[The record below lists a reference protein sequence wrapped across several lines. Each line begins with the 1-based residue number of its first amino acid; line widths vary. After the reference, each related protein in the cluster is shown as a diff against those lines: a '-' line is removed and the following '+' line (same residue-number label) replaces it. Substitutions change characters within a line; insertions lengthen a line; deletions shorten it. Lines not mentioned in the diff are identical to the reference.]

1 MRLSMQKILSVFGL
15 VLFWILFQNGI
26 AQTTETISSGSG
38 NWTVPCGVTSITV
51 ECWGA
56 GGGGGAG
63 TDTGLPGGSGGGG
76 GAYAKTS
83 GIVVVPGAL
92 IPYSVGAGGALGD
105 KAPGGN
111 GGNTTWNTTVVVA
124 AGGTGGAVDGGAVGT
139 GGTTVASTGTVK
151 YAGGSGAAGFATR
164 GGGGGGSAGDA
175 AAGNTAV
182 GTAGGIAVTN
192 GGAGGNG
199 GSGTG
204 VAGSNGGT
212 PGAGGGGAGRR
223 SGGGTKGGAG
233 ANGQIKIT
241 YTVVPGSSTA
251 TTTGAWST
259 AATWGGSVPGTCN
272 DITIPN
278 GVTVTVTSA
287 TACNNLTIETGGTLI
302 TTSALTCNGL
312 FTIQDGGTY
321 THSNTG
327 VASTTIFAGSTSFGT
342 ASNIIVTDWHDYND
356 PLGQYATQFGNW
368 TFSPAANYVW
378 DQDGTFGGASQKL
391 FGKLTVTAGQIA
403 FDDGTGGTTQLIID
417 DVETSGS
424 GTVFFQ
430 EGADRNYTLT
440 TGNITHNG
448 SQVMT
453 IMDEAIGDLN
463 WTLNGSFTTS
473 QDFTAQ
479 ESYTDGVT
487 AGSTTVNVTGDWT
500 INGGLFDF
508 NRAVA
513 GNVNLTF
520 GGGVNITAAD
530 WVRFLDPA
538 CTSGNLSV
546 TAGSMT
552 ISGGDDNDFAM
563 PDATTSGNAT
573 FNITGDLTISG
584 GTTTFYGG
592 DRLVNLPPLVN
603 LPADSRGDLTLTV
616 GGTVIQTGGTFY
628 GVDYSDTPDEG
639 GNMIANFGAID
650 YDGGNFVLYS
660 AANQYSEVF
669 DMNVTGD
676 ANFNATAAGDQV
688 ILVNT
693 ITSGSGNPNT
703 EGLDLDI
710 GGDLIISGN
719 SSAIWITSAAAG
731 NEAIDVVGNFTI
743 SGMNVYFNGTEGAG
757 RASNVATNVGGN
769 MTVTGG
775 TTRLSSQNGT
785 VAVNVT
791 GNTSISAGEVSVKV
805 LDGTGTFTSNGNFS
819 QSGGTWYH
827 HKSTTNSTADVV
839 ALTVNGTFSH
849 TGGTMNFDPNTTSTA
864 THTATLNGSAITLGG
879 TGRITHGN
887 PGAGSVFGEIYVN
900 PTTGTTTFDR
910 LATTHEIRGTR
921 VILNAGKT
929 MDATG
934 STVDM
939 QITAND
945 LADDAVPATTIF
957 LDIFGTL
964 NLGDTKI
971 YGRSNNATQRPTSL
985 IVESGGEVQLSL
997 AAGMY
1002 DGSNT
1007 ASFMNRTYNSSD
1019 VINTVNSFN
1028 WWLDANSTIT
1038 YNGTA
1043 NQVVTG
1049 KYPQDFVS
1057 NTKLD
1062 ATLGSTAG
1070 YHYAFLDIN
1079 HQGTIGTNYVY
1090 PTASNVF
1097 VRSIMDLI
1105 RGEFRLDGSGTGY
1118 TINMEN
1124 GATNAITVTGAA
1136 GDAYIRSE
1144 TNLGTN
1150 PSIVRWYIGTTTGAH
1165 VIPFGH
1171 SAGSNNYIP
1180 FTFSVNS
1187 GTAGGYLDISTRATD
1202 DGAVTDNRNNLPWE
1216 STVTNMYDPTL
1227 SQDGALEAVID
1238 RWWQIDVSA
1247 AYNADITFSY
1257 RGAENT
1263 LDAPYN
1269 SGNIGAQRWDG
1280 TEWQPDNANWGSAA
1294 AVLAGVGTC
1303 TVTGVSTFSPW
1314 ILSSLSAPL
1323 PVKLISFNAECKD
1336 DETVLSWAT
1345 ASEQNNMEFIIYAST
1360 DGNEFTKVGTV
1371 DAYGNSTKEIDY
1383 QFVDSNRGDVFY
1395 RLVQMDLNGDVEVL
1409 STINASCEITGDI
1422 IVYPNPLDEGDLS
1435 IAFTTKFGSD
1445 VKLELFDVRGRLV
1458 SVRNLGSIDAGR
1470 VITLDRD
1477 ILQSGVY
1484 ILDITSD
1491 TNHSRKR
1498 IVVK

>member
-1 MRLSMQKILSVFGL
+1 MKLILQKILLAFVIVAG
-15 VLFWILFQNGI
+15 
-26 AQTTETISSGSG
+26 TTEMF
-38 NWTVPCGVTSITV
+38 
-51 ECWGA
+51 
-56 GGGGGAG
+56 
-63 TDTGLPGGSGGGG
+63 
-76 GAYAKTS
+76 
-83 GIVVVPGAL
+83 
-92 IPYSVGAGGALGD
+92 
-105 KAPGGN
+105 
-111 GGNTTWNTTVVVA
+111 A
-124 AGGTGGAVDGGAVGT
+124 AASASCT
-139 GGTTVASTGTVK
+139 GTTVTTCGVYPTNYGSVGDIVIGEGSNTDITAGTAVKVKLLPPAGWEFNTSGVTVAITNGAKLANISVFSLTTAALVIQFDCTSSSGGATDEFTIYGVQVRATSAAATTPGNITRAPAPAGNNASINGFGLGATVTGNIVLSDLGAPSTKTWV
-151 YAGGSGAAGFATR
+151 SGATW
-164 GGGGGGSAGDA
+164 
-175 AAGNTAV
+175 
-182 GTAGGIAVTN
+182 
-192 GGAGGNG
+192 
-199 GSGTG
+199 
-204 VAGSNGGT
+204 
-212 PGAGGGGAGRR
+212 
-223 SGGGTKGGAG
+223 
-233 ANGQIKIT
+233 
-241 YTVVPGSSTA
+241 STA
-251 TTTGAWST
+251 TWSPAGAPTPCSNVVLPSGCTLTNSTATQINDLTIQTGASLTAT
-259 AATWGGSVPGTCN
+259 AA
-272 DITIPN
+272 IT
-278 GVTVTVTSA
+278 V
-287 TACNNLTIETGGTLI
+287 GGT
-302 TTSALTCNGL
+302 
-312 FTIQDGGTY
+312 FTIQSGATY
-321 THSNTG
+321 THSNATA
-327 VASTTIFAGSTSFGT
+327 VASTIFLGSESFDQNST
-342 ASNIIVTDWHDYND
+342 FKVTDWHDYND
-356 PLGQYATQFGNW
+356 PLGQYASQFGHV
-368 TFSPAANYVW
+368 TYSPAANYNW
-378 DQDGTFGGASQKL
+378 DQDGTFGGATQKL
-391 FGKLTVTAGQIA
+391 FGKLTVTAGRII
-403 FDDGTGGTTQLIID
+403 FDDGTGGTTQLTIS

-424 GTVFFQ
+424 GSVTFQ
-430 EGADRNYTLT
+430 SGADRDLTLT
-440 TGNITHNG
+440 TGSITHNG

-453 IMDEAIGDLN
+453 IMDEAVGNLN
-463 WTLNGSFTTS
+463 WTVNGSFTTS
-473 QDFTAQ
+473 VDFTAQ
-479 ESYTDGVT
+479 ESSTDGVT
-487 AGSTTVNVTGDWT
+487 AGSTTINCTGDWSIT
-500 INGGLFDF
+500 GGLYDF
-508 NRAVA
+508 NRA
-513 GNVNLTF
+513 
-520 GGGVNITAAD
+520 I
-530 WVRFLDPA
+530 
-538 CTSGNLSV
+538 SGNLSFTV
-546 TAGSMT
+546 GGDIGISGSPGWVRFMDYQGATGTMTVNAASMT
-552 ISGGDDNDFAM
+552 ISGGDYNSFYGIDGATSG
-563 PDATTSGNAT
+563 DATY
-573 FNITGDLTISG
+573 NITGDITISG
-584 GTTTFYGG
+584 GTTTLYAGEYVVFPFGLYY
-592 DRLVNLPPLVN
+592 DC
-603 LPADSRGDLTLTV
+603 RGLLTV
-616 GGTVIQTGGTFY
+616 NAANIIQTAGTLYGYDYSNSNDAAGTMVLNVDGIDFDGGT
-628 GVDYSDTPDEG
+628 
-639 GNMIANFGAID
+639 M
-650 YDGGNFVLYS
+650 VLYS
-660 AANQYSEVF
+660 AANTTSQVF
-669 DMNVTGD
+669 DMNVTND
-676 ANFNATAAGDQV
+676 ANFNATATSDQV
-688 ILVNT
+688 ILINV
-693 ITSGSGNPNT
+693 ITSGSGNANT
-703 EGLDLDI
+703 EVLDLDI
-710 GGDLIISGN
+710 GGDLIISGV
-719 SSAIWITSAAAG
+719 AGLWITSGAAG
-731 NEAIDVVGNFTI
+731 NEAVDIVGNLTI
-743 SGMNVYFNGTEGAG
+743 SGMNVYFNGTETAG
-757 RASNVATNVGGN
+757 RASNVVTNVGGN

-849 TGGTMNFDPNTTSTA
+849 TGGTMNFDPNTSSTA

-879 TGRITHGN
+879 TGLITHSN
-887 PGAGSVFGEIYVN
+887 PGPGSVFGEIYVN
-900 PTTGTTTFDR
+900 PSSGSTTYDR
-910 LATTHEIRGTR
+910 LVTTHQIQGTR

-1062 ATLGSTAG
+1062 ATFGSTAG

-1303 TVTGVSTFSPW
+1303 TVTGVSAFSPW